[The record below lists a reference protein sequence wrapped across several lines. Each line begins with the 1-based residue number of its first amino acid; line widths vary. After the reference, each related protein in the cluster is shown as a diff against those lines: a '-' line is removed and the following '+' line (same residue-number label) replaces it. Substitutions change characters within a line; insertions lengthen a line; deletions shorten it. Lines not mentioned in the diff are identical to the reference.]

1 MGPLTWDFLS
11 WDWVVSTVIVEL
23 AVVFAGVL
31 IANYYIRWRKEK
43 KWGKWNL
50 VIRHGEDTVLDRS
63 LSAGTTERIF
73 SDETDLDVFLKGR
86 VSVFGDVH
94 CDLVSELKKGKSQV
108 IEQDNAIRTITM
120 WMGNPYAEDKIG
132 IVPRSPADNQEPIL

>member
-1 MGPLTWDFLS
+1 MGPLTWDFLT
-11 WDWVVSTVIVEL
+11 WDWIVSTVIVEL

-50 VIRHGEDTVLDRS
+50 VIRHDENTVLDRS
-63 LSAGTTERIF
+63 LSAGTTESIF

-86 VSVFGDVH
+86 VSVFGDVY
-94 CDLVSELKKGKSQV
+94 CDLVTELKKDNSQV
-108 IEQDNAIRTITM
+108 IEQDDNTRTITI
-120 WMGNPYAEDKIG
+120 WMGTLCEKDKIG
-132 IVPRSPADNQEPIL
+132 IIPRPPADNQKPRR